1 MTTRARAS
9 ASAPTLSTWRMRTT
23 CGARAKRWLASAFL
37 CSLNEPAPT
46 AQPRSIGAA
55 ITRAAG
61 PSENPFLLA
70 WIAFSGPRFAW
81 GIFRIAGLLP
91 DAALRTSAL
100 RLALAS
106 LRPARGQGVP
116 TQVDR
121 PDFRY
126 VRAEGKRTSASAA
139 ATQGHIRMRWRDGL
153 VLSPS
158 RQSRTLALCHGT
170 CCAEIDR
177 AAK

>member
-1 MTTRARAS
+1 MTTLARAS
-9 ASAPTLSTWRMRTT
+9 VSAPTLSTSRMPTT

-37 CSLNEPAPT
+37 CSSNEPAPT

-55 ITRAAG
+55 ITHAAR
-61 PSENPFLLA
+61 PSENPFLPV
-70 WIAFSGPRFAW
+70 WIASPGLGFEW

-126 VRAEGKRTSASAA
+126 VRAEGKRTSA
-139 ATQGHIRMRWRDGL
+139 
-153 VLSPS
+153 
-158 RQSRTLALCHGT
+158 
-170 CCAEIDR
+170 
-177 AAK
+177 